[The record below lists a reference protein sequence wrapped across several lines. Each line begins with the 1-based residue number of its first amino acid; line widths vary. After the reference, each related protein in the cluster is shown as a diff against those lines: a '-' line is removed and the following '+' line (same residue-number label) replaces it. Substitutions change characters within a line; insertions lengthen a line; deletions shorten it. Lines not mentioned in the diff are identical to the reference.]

1 MGFPWLAD
9 PLCIHIPSA
18 AFERGKK
25 FCLHLDGDPTHW
37 ERHLNYVFRLF
48 NSWWTFF
55 FFSSFTIRLK
65 LINCWWDPPISGR
78 DIRWSQ
84 DTNRTAAK
92 VILFYFIFFAL
103 LFLSLTFPWLQHH
116 AHVLHADACGGD
128 RSSSTLHIWPACTQ
142 GSLLCANLF
151 FSIPRSNACLY
162 KESHFALI
170 MWPVH
175 RFTIFIFIFFV
186 VEDFKFPRHKILKS
200 CESCFFSNWLALGYD
215 GDCVIGFYWLK
226 RDEIKTV
233 KRSPSELAVW
243 GKRNIICPTR
253 WVGRVIIGWSVGRY
267 RDCVICAETEK
278 TTECR
283 NCNSS
288 VREGGGAAEG

>member
-1 MGFPWLAD
+1 MDL
-9 PLCIHIPSA
+9 
-18 AFERGKK
+18 
-25 FCLHLDGDPTHW
+25 
-37 ERHLNYVFRLF
+37 
-48 NSWWTFF
+48 FF
-55 FFSSFTIRLK
+55 FPSFTIRLK

-175 RFTIFIFIFFV
+175 RFYHFYFYIFCCWRFQISAPLNF
-186 VEDFKFPRHKILKS
+186 KILRVLFLFK
-200 CESCFFSNWLALGYD
+200 L
-215 GDCVIGFYWLK
+215 IGFGLRWWLC
-226 RDEIKTV
+226 DWFLLVETGWNQN
-233 KRSPSELAVW
+233 SEKV
-243 GKRNIICPTR
+243 
-253 WVGRVIIGWSVGRY
+253 
-267 RDCVICAETEK
+267 AE
-278 TTECR
+278 R
-283 NCNSS
+283 A
-288 VREGGGAAEG
+288 GGLR